1 VLTCI
6 QGQHFCIT
14 TPVIRF
20 HRYNKDAKP
29 INWYRAKLILYFPW
43 YDEDRVQYATYEE
56 HYNSV
61 RPLVL
66 ANKSRYSQ
74 ADVDDIEVDENG
86 PPEHLWNEIAPSAE
100 ESRSHSLQ
108 EGSETLAELSQEDL
122 QEESGSG
129 PTGLSMKFE
138 VSAIKREIPANEY
151 RRLLRQLNAK
161 QRDIIVHH
169 RSSNCIETGAV
180 CKTLLCIP

>member
-1 VLTCI
+1 
-6 QGQHFCIT
+6 
-14 TPVIRF
+14 
-20 HRYNKDAKP
+20 
-29 INWYRAKLILYFPW
+29 
-43 YDEDRVQYATYEE
+43 
-56 HYNSV
+56 
-61 RPLVL
+61 
-66 ANKSRYSQ
+66 
-74 ADVDDIEVDENG
+74 
-86 PPEHLWNEIAPSAE
+86 LWNEIAPSAE